1 MRNKAPESLVALNRS
16 VDEHRILLA
25 DEHAIFR
32 DALRA
37 LLQISRFEVVGVAW
51 DSEMVLRLAIEQ
63 NPDILLLDWSLARRD
78 GMAVLKKIAASGVA
92 IRTLLFSVV
101 IEPKELLEA
110 LRLGVSGVVVK
121 HATTQIFLDGIHSV
135 LSGEYWVGQ
144 ESVASLIS
152 TLREPRPLQKSR
164 DSQSRFGLTPRELE
178 IVAAVYEGYSNSDIA
193 GDFSLSVHTVK
204 HHITHIFDKLGVSTR
219 LELALFAKHH
229 HLVPGGS

>member
-1 MRNKAPESLVALNRS
+1 MSASQVSSGSLGVHQPMRNKAPESLVALNRS

-92 IRTLLFSVV
+92 IRTLLYSVV

-110 LRLGVSGVVVK
+110 LRLGVSGV
-121 HATTQIFLDGIHSV
+121 
-135 LSGEYWVGQ
+135 
-144 ESVASLIS
+144 
-152 TLREPRPLQKSR
+152 
-164 DSQSRFGLTPRELE
+164 
-178 IVAAVYEGYSNSDIA
+178 
-193 GDFSLSVHTVK
+193 
-204 HHITHIFDKLGVSTR
+204 
-219 LELALFAKHH
+219 
-229 HLVPGGS
+229 